1 MLWLELDTVLD
12 VLKVLDTL
20 DDTVDDN
27 VDEIVLFEG
36 LMLDVVDTTVESVDE
51 TVDDKLVV
59 TDGVT
64 EAVELVTT
72 PVQVA

>member
-1 MLWLELDTVLD
+1 MLE
-12 VLKVLDTL
+12 TL

-27 VDEIVLFEG
+27 VDDTVLLEG
-36 LMLDVVDTTVESVDE
+36 LMLDVVDITVESVDD

-72 PVQVA
+72 PEQVA